1 MVDLYEDLDPFF
13 PVVPESD
20 SETDDKEEHD
30 KGEVSSGSRR
40 HDFCRYSKVKLKFCH
55 SFISFE
61 GGHCSLKSISRVGGA
76 ETEGD

>member
-1 MVDLYEDLDPFF
+1 MMVDLYEDLDPFF

-40 HDFCRYSKVKLKFCH
+40 HDFCRCNTK
-55 SFISFE
+55 
-61 GGHCSLKSISRVGGA
+61 
-76 ETEGD
+76 